1 MIISIFDHK
10 DSVFVVKIAVRD
22 GLEQSGSRGTDV
34 RKNFIITTKGAV
46 RVQVT
51 NLPIRTSLLGVGVSL
66 LVTVPK
72 V

>member
-1 MIISIFDHK
+1 MITSNSDRK

-22 GLEQSGSRGTDV
+22 GLGQSGSRGTDA
-34 RKNFIITTKGAV
+34 RKNFTTTIKGAV